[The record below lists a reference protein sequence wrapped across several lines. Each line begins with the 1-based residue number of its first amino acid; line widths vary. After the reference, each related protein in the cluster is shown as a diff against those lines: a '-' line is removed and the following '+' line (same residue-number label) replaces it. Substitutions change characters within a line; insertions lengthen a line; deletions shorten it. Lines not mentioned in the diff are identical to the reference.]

1 MTRIIAIANHAGGVA
16 KTTTT
21 LNLGHALAEQG
32 SRVLLVDFDPQASL
46 TESLGFNPDSLEYT
60 IHNLVLET
68 QPGLTV
74 AEVIQKTQIPGLSLL
89 PSRID
94 LAKAESQLF
103 SEYKR
108 EQILADLLQPVL
120 PLFDFVIIDCQPSLG
135 ILPTNA
141 LTAASEILIPVT
153 SDPKAFRALKQLLE
167 TVAGFRRKLN
177 PSLHLSGIVVTNHD
191 GRTQL
196 GRQMLELL
204 REEYPQD
211 VLPVVIP
218 RSVRTQESSALGKS
232 ILTYQPASP
241 VSQAYRELALELTKH
256 AHAA

>member
-1 MTRIIAIANHAGGVA
+1 MTRVIAIANHAGGVA
-16 KTTTT
+16 KTTTA

-32 SRVLLVDFDPQASL
+32 NRVLLVDFDPQASL
-46 TESLGFNPDSLEYT
+46 TESLGLDPYSLRHT
-60 IHNLVLET
+60 IHDLILET

-74 AEVIQKTQIPGLSLL
+74 ADVIQTTEIPGLSVL
-89 PSRID
+89 PSHID
-94 LAKAESQLF
+94 LAQAESQLF

-108 EQILADLLQPVL
+108 EQILADLLQSVL
-120 PLFDFVIIDCQPSLG
+120 PLFDFILIDCQPSLG

-153 SDPKAFRALKQLLE
+153 SEPKAVRGVKQLLE
-167 TVAGFRRKLN
+167 TVARFRRKLN
-177 PSLHLSGIVVTNHD
+177 PQLQLSGIVVTNHD
-191 GRTQL
+191 ARTQL
-196 GRQMLELL
+196 GRQMLEVL
-204 REEYPQD
+204 REQYPRD

-232 ILTYQPASP
+232 ILTYQSSSP
-241 VSQAYRELALELTKH
+241 VSQAYRELAQELTKH